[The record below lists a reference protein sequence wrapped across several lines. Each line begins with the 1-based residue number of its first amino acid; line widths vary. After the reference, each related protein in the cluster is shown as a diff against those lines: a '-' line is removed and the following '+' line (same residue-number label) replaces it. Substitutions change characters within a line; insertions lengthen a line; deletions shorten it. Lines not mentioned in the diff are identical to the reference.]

1 MVTVMAISQKESPSF
16 IDLFLTFFWMG
27 LTAFGGL
34 AMFAHVRKQ
43 VVDKKGWMDANT
55 FDSGL
60 ALCQV
65 IPGAIIM
72 QLATYIGLKLKG
84 LRGAVVCFIAFG
96 LPAFLIMF
104 ILSVLYK
111 HAKNISVVELVL
123 SGLRVIIV
131 AIVANAA
138 YTFGKKNFRTVN
150 DLIISVVAACLFLTK
165 LHPAL
170 VLLIAGLLGLFIS
183 RRELGLSEKSVK
195 SKTFWF
201 FLLALFLTG
210 LSLLILFFLGRGYF
224 TLATIMLRIDLFSFG
239 GGLASMPIM
248 YHELVDLN
256 GWFDAHTFMDGAI
269 LGQIT
274 PGSIIIAATFFGY
287 MHFGITGS
295 LIATI
300 YVFTPSF
307 LILMGLIPFFDKLR
321 TYSQFNRVL
330 SGILCSFVG
339 LLVIVTYRF
348 TIGVHWNLVNI
359 LLALAAFIFLVR
371 KVDAIW
377 IVLSG
382 VIVSILIQWLL

>member
-1 MVTVMAISQKESPSF
+1 MQKEKPSY
-16 IDLFLTFFWMG
+16 IDLFITFFLMG

-34 AMFAHVRKQ
+34 AMFAHVRTHI
-43 VVDKKGWMDANT
+43 VDKKRWLDENT

-72 QLATYIGLKLKG
+72 QLVTYIGLKLKG
-84 LRGAVVCFIAFG
+84 IRGAVICFIGFG
-96 LPAFLIMF
+96 LPSFLIMF

-111 HAKNISVVELVL
+111 HTKNISGVELVL
-123 SGLRVIIV
+123 TSLRVIIV

-138 YTFGKKNFRTVN
+138 YIFGKKNFRTVN
-150 DLIISVVAACLFLTK
+150 DWIISAIAAGLFLTR

-170 VLLIAGLLGLFIS
+170 VLLIAGLSGLLLS
-183 RRELGLSEKSVK
+183 RKEMSLSEKSVK

-201 FLLALFLTG
+201 FLMVLVLTG
-210 LSLLILFFLGRGYF
+210 ISLLILFIFDRGYF

-248 YHELVDLN
+248 YHELVDLY

-269 LGQIT
+269 LGQVT

-287 MHFGITGS
+287 MHFGILGS
-295 LIATI
+295 MLATI

-307 LILMGLIPFFDKLR
+307 LILMGIIPFFDKLR
-321 TYSQFNRVL
+321 TYPQFNKVIN
-330 SGILCSFVG
+330 GILCSFVG

-348 TIGVHWNLVNI
+348 TIGIHWNLINI
-359 LLALAAFIFLVR
+359 LLVLAAFILLVR
-371 KVDAIW
+371 KVEVIW
-377 IVLSG
+377 VVLG
-382 VIVSILIQWLL
+382 GLVVSMLIQWL